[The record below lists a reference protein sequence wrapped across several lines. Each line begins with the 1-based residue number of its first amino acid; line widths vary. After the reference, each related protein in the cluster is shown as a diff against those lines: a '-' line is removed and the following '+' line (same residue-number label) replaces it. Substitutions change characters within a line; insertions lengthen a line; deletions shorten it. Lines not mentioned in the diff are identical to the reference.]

1 MDKLDIAIIGAGVI
15 GLAIAWE
22 ISRNTNKSIVIIEK
36 NKKFGQEI
44 SSRNSEV
51 IHSGIYYPT
60 EMLKTRLCVEGNS
73 LLYRFCSENRVKHQ
87 RCGKLLI
94 ANHQDEIA
102 SIGQIYEQSR
112 NNGVAGELIDSNQIK
127 KMEPLVKA
135 QEAIHIPSSGTVDA
149 HGLMQALYYQ
159 GQQQGVIFLLNTEVI
174 QIESIFGGYALNTP
188 RETIKAEMII
198 NCSGLNSDK
207 VAAKAGIDVEKQG
220 YCLHLCKG
228 EYFKIRKKQ
237 NIHKLI
243 YPLPDT
249 NSLGIH
255 LSTDSEGNI
264 RLGPNAFYIKDID
277 YQVDEHHGDNFYKA
291 AQSYLPWLERGEIS
305 PDFAGIRPK
314 LQAPGEPIRDFI
326 ISEESNKGLP
336 GLINLIGI
344 ESPGLTSCL
353 AIAGYVKEMVK

>member
-1 MDKLDIAIIGAGVI
+1 
-15 GLAIAWE
+15 
-22 ISRNTNKSIVIIEK
+22 
-36 NKKFGQEI
+36 
-44 SSRNSEV
+44 
-51 IHSGIYYPT
+51 
-60 EMLKTRLCVEGNS
+60 
-73 LLYRFCSENRVKHQ
+73 
-87 RCGKLLI
+87 
-94 ANHQDEIA
+94 
-102 SIGQIYEQSR
+102 
-112 NNGVAGELIDSNQIK
+112 
-127 KMEPLVKA
+127 MEPLVKA

-237 NIHKLI
+237 NIHKLV